1 MVSFGLDGMSFLKTK
16 DPLER
21 FLMQEIANEVQ
32 NIEKERDEGRA
43 QLIAREV
50 GRLFGGR

>member
-1 MVSFGLDGMSFLKTK
+1 MVSFGLDGMAFLKST

-21 FLMQEIANEVQ
+21 LLMQEISNEVQ
-32 NIEKERDEGRA
+32 DIERERDTGRA

-50 GRLFGGR
+50 AKVFGGR